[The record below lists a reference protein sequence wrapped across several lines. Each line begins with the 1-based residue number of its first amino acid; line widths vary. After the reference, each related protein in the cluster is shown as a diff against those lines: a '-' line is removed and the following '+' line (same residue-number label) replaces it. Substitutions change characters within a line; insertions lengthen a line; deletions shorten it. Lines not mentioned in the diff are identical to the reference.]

1 MSCAAAGRPGTSL
14 SLFPLSHGEP
24 APPSSVTDEIIAS
37 THYMPTQF
45 KILGMFVLS
54 TLRQLQAG
62 AGTIITGILDITD
75 EVMEISEQRNGQG
88 HTAGEGGQAR
98 PVAVWGA
105 LNPGPHHRRAFAHQG
120 QSPFLGSTPSHQ
132 LQVTT
137 PAQASAPSVRPFV
150 HSSKQAQP
158 QGVPA
163 QAGAG

>member
-1 MSCAAAGRPGTSL
+1 
-14 SLFPLSHGEP
+14 
-24 APPSSVTDEIIAS
+24 
-37 THYMPTQF
+37 MPTQF

-105 LNPGPHHRRAFAHQG
+105 LHPGPHHRRAFAHQG

-137 PAQASAPSVRPFV
+137 PAQASAPSVRPSVCAFFQT
-150 HSSKQAQP
+150 STAPGCACPGWCWLKEPTPACSTGPSAQR
-158 QGVPA
+158 QS
-163 QAGAG
+163 QRR